1 MFVSWSL
8 DSHTQH
14 AILSDNIVDLPLSMI
29 QLDPPQERIARTP
42 PPLLIE
48 SRSGT
53 GKTLVLLQHAAFYHR
68 TGDPR
73 PACFITVSP
82 RLRNELEQ
90 RYEELIPIHGAGLP
104 KTKFFS
110 FQDFIASILSH
121 LSIGDFIE
129 KDKATFQGFTVAR
142 RSHRKLDI
150 EAHLLENEIGGV
162 IMGSVV
168 AAQQGKPLDRLQY
181 QNDKRSNI
189 PNKTQ
194 EGHTMRDL
202 VFDEFER
209 YKEWKSTCGKYDI
222 HDAVLR
228 LLRQKSQ
235 QLFSSGK
242 HVRKMVRLC

>member
-1 MFVSWSL
+1 
-8 DSHTQH
+8 
-14 AILSDNIVDLPLSMI
+14 
-29 QLDPPQERIARTP
+29 
-42 PPLLIE
+42 
-48 SRSGT
+48 
-53 GKTLVLLQHAAFYHR
+53 
-68 TGDPR
+68 
-73 PACFITVSP
+73 
-82 RLRNELEQ
+82 
-90 RYEELIPIHGAGLP
+90 
-104 KTKFFS
+104 
-110 FQDFIASILSH
+110 
-121 LSIGDFIE
+121 
-129 KDKATFQGFTVAR
+129 
-142 RSHRKLDI
+142 
-150 EAHLLENEIGGV
+150 
-162 IMGSVV
+162 MGSVV

-194 EGHTMRDL
+194 EGHAMRDL